1 MWGGTQRIWT
11 EQLLKRGCLRPLSRV
26 PRFLVQ
32 GPRRIRTEQ
41 LLRYGKNSDHR
52 VCRVC
57 VEFCDGL
64 NVGLVRARL
73 AFSWFMLPMG
83 VGRDLPHRIA
93 SHRPSHRHRI
103 VRRIVTAS
111 SVASSSHRK
120 ISTSLQLVPEVV
132 DPLRHSG
139 VHGRKASAICTNC
152 SASIERRQS
161 WQIPWSFVTPF
172 SFCLWLWA
180 NRL

>member
-1 MWGGTQRIWT
+1 MWT
-11 EQLLKRGCLRPLSRV
+11 EQFLKRGCLLVKTPEQGSKGSGIDKTLGSCSRAC
-26 PRFLVQ
+26 FLFVDAAHGGWQ
-32 GPRRIRTEQ
+32 GFA
-41 LLRYGKNSDHR
+41 SSHR
-52 VCRVC
+52 VV
-57 VEFCDGL
+57 DI
-64 NVGLVRARL
+64 A
-73 AFSWFMLPMG
+73 
-83 VGRDLPHRIA
+83 PHRTSNVA
-93 SHRPSHRHRI
+93 PHRTSHRIEHRTTSDIGHR
-103 VRRIVTAS
+103 T
-111 SVASSSHRK
+111 SHRK

-172 SFCLWLWA
+172 SFCLWLWV